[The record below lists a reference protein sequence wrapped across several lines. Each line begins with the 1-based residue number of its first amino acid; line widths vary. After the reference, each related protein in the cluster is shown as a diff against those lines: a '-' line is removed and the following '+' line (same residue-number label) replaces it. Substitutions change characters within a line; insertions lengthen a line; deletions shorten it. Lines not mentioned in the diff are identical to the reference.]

1 MNAVKFASC
10 HLHANDKCST
20 QKMPLR
26 INLLGAELVS
36 RRVDD
41 YDANDIYSFFFS
53 QCDQDPKLCAKISLN
68 EKWEGTKNGEASII
82 SVRLSAPLLGNHE
95 R

>member
-1 MNAVKFASC
+1 MMRMTSI
-10 HLHANDKCST
+10 L
-20 QKMPLR
+20 
-26 INLLGAELVS
+26 
-36 RRVDD
+36 
-41 YDANDIYSFFFS
+41 FFFS